1 MCASLSSLFLL
12 SLLCSSRIP
21 PSLTNVLYTRM
32 FEGEHAPPYY
42 LDLYGFADGAQE
54 ATSDGSALP
63 GPTRRVCRRGLRRA
77 ERTWRR

>member
-1 MCASLSSLFLL
+1 MCASLLSLFLL

-21 PSLTNVLYTRM
+21 PSLTNVLYTQM

-54 ATSDGSALP
+54 DTFDGALP
-63 GPTRRVCRRGLRRA
+63 MSDAQGV
-77 ERTWRR
+77 